1 MFYFNMLIENGLIKI
16 INCLIYYCSFI
27 SDKRFNSLLFTNL
40 IQCTIGNR
48 PQLFVVIKKEAG
60 GIQWYLLCGFAEILD

>member
-1 MFYFNMLIENGLIKI
+1 MVIKI

-40 IQCTIGNR
+40 IQCTIGNLYGIL